1 LSCGPQGGED
11 LRQRQKS
18 PSLVE
23 VYNFDL
29 KQDKH
34 FACLA
39 ASIEKPLRQGIDAA
53 NFGIKNVK
61 MLTLF
66 CQHYLRFSGCFFGA
80 KLP

>member
-1 LSCGPQGGED
+1 
-11 LRQRQKS
+11 
-18 PSLVE
+18 
-23 VYNFDL
+23 
-29 KQDKH
+29 
-34 FACLA
+34 
-39 ASIEKPLRQGIDAA
+39 LRQGIDAA